1 MLCRQPS
8 RNSVGAGSF
17 PYLSHSDGYETRIK
31 ASVKDASLRV
41 KVSYAVSAALSAVG
55 DNRLLPSPQNSVL
68 VINMKSGYV
77 RQNQSYVI
85 SRIFRD
91 YDYWK
96 DPQIDKAETQRLA
109 DLQQLEDDTARIEK
123 RDPVKVRMGLRLA
136 IYEATEKSGSVKQD
150 NLWRS
155 GIIVVLVQLGI
166 AAVPWAI
173 HEEWLTFFVTGVG
186 TLLALAS
193 GALPQWAEEK
203 WACRRK
209 SDKTVVLTSGNGAHD
224 AIVVIGN
231 GRGFDL
237 EDLGSSYRLPGH
249 PNQTR
254 ILSLVLAVAWVA
266 LLVCVAGY
274 RQHTWYLLGVGGIGI
289 IHNIVIAGAP
299 RKPSSFGIHLLY
311 RHTIVDRKVMGVL
324 ALAEAQYPRL
334 GLSLL
339 TTFFPGDLGV
349 REQRFWAYAR
359 RRAHAYT
366 DDGKVHPMPDLNG
379 NEDIPGDGWLT

>member
-123 RDPVKVRMGLRLA
+123 RDPVKVRMGLKSPGQSSKT
-136 IYEATEKSGSVKQD
+136 IYGEVES
-150 NLWRS
+150 
-155 GIIVVLVQLGI
+155 
-166 AAVPWAI
+166 
-173 HEEWLTFFVTGVG
+173 
-186 TLLALAS
+186 LLCL
-193 GALPQWAEEK
+193 
-203 WACRRK
+203 
-209 SDKTVVLTSGNGAHD
+209 
-224 AIVVIGN
+224 
-231 GRGFDL
+231 F
-237 EDLGSSYRLPGH
+237 
-249 PNQTR
+249 
-254 ILSLVLAVAWVA
+254 SLVL
-266 LLVCVAGY
+266 LLFHG
-274 RQHTWYLLGVGGIGI
+274 RFTRNGLL
-289 IHNIVIAGAP
+289 
-299 RKPSSFGIHLLY
+299 SS
-311 RHTIVDRKVMGVL
+311 
-324 ALAEAQYPRL
+324 
-334 GLSLL
+334 
-339 TTFFPGDLGV
+339 
-349 REQRFWAYAR
+349 
-359 RRAHAYT
+359 
-366 DDGKVHPMPDLNG
+366 
-379 NEDIPGDGWLT
+379 

>member
-231 GRGFDL
+231 GRPSEPDTNFISRSRSSMGCIACMCCGIPSTYVVFTWCWRHWHHSQYRHRWRSTKAKQLRDTPL
-237 EDLGSSYRLPGH
+237 VSSYH
-249 PNQTR
+249 
-254 ILSLVLAVAWVA
+254 
-266 LLVCVAGY
+266 
-274 RQHTWYLLGVGGIGI
+274 
-289 IHNIVIAGAP
+289 
-299 RKPSSFGIHLLY
+299 
-311 RHTIVDRKVMGVL
+311 
-324 ALAEAQYPRL
+324 
-334 GLSLL
+334 
-339 TTFFPGDLGV
+339 
-349 REQRFWAYAR
+349 R
-359 RRAHAYT
+359 RS
-366 DDGKVHPMPDLNG
+366 
-379 NEDIPGDGWLT
+379 